1 MTDLSILGW
10 FGLFAL
16 SGLVVVLAG
25 LELARDGDEIAERT
39 GLGGLFVGSLLLAGA
54 TSLPEVATD
63 VSAGLAGNPDIAV
76 GDLFGSSMANMAIL
90 GLLDLVHR
98 RRVWP
103 RVGLGHARVASIA
116 IGLTA
121 IALLGLLDRP
131 GIAVGWIGL
140 EPLLIVALYVAAM
153 AWIRRT
159 RPGRAGERPES
170 TPGPVAVPDWSP
182 APAPP
187 AAELAPGDEL
197 LLPTGWSAE
206 APGRP
211 LGVIVGRFVAAS
223 LVVLLAAPLL
233 AVSAGELAAATG
245 LGQTFVGTFL
255 VAATTSTPE
264 LVASLAAVRIGAH
277 DLAVG
282 NLFGSNAFNMLAL
295 LAADLAYTPGPILGA
310 VSPGQAVAGVG
321 AILLMAIALT
331 AIVHGAETRL
341 RRLEPDAVLLLVSYV
356 LLAGLVWSATRPM

>member
-1 MTDLSILGW
+1 MTDVPLIVWLA
-10 FGLFAL
+10 LFVL
-16 SGLVVVLAG
+16 SGLVVVGAG
-25 LELARDGDEIAERT
+25 IELARDGDEIAERT

-63 VSAGLAGNPDIAV
+63 VSAAIAGNPDIAV
-76 GDLFGSSMANMAIL
+76 GDMFGSSMANMAIL

-121 IALLGLLDRP
+121 IALLGILVRP
-131 GIAVGWIGL
+131 SLAVGWIGS

-159 RPGRAGERPES
+159 RPGRASERPEPTIEPATQRS
-170 TPGPVAVPDWSP
+170 ASRAPTPAT
-182 APAPP
+182 
-187 AAELAPGDEL
+187 AEVAPGDEL
-197 LLPTGWSAE
+197 LLPTGWSAGG
-206 APGRP
+206 GRQP
-211 LGVIVGRFVAAS
+211 LGAIAARFAGAS
-223 LVVLLAAPLL
+223 LVVLVAAPLL
-233 AVSAGELAAATG
+233 AVSAGELAAASG

-255 VAATTSTPE
+255 VAATTSAPE

-295 LAADLAYTPGPILGA
+295 LAADVAYTRGPILDV

-321 AILLMAIALT
+321 AIFLMALALT

-341 RRLEPDAVLLLVSYV
+341 RRLEPDAVLLLVSYGV
-356 LLAGLVWSATRPM
+356 LAGFVWTATRPG

>member
-1 MTDLSILGW
+1 MTDVPLIVWLA
-10 FGLFAL
+10 LFVL
-16 SGLVVVLAG
+16 SGLVVVAAG
-25 LELARDGDEIAERT
+25 IELARDGDEIAERT
-39 GLGGLFVGSLLLAGA
+39 GLGGLFIGTLLLAGA
-54 TSLPEVATD
+54 TSLPELATD

-121 IALLGLLDRP
+121 IALLGLLVRP
-131 GIAVGWIGL
+131 SPRIGWLGV
-140 EPLLIVALYVAAM
+140 EPLLIVALYVAAV

-159 RPGRAGERPES
+159 RPGRTGERSEGTTES
-170 TPGPVAVPDWSP
+170 ATRSERP
-182 APAPP
+182 APAPASP
-187 AAELAPGDEL
+187 AELAPGDEL
-197 LLPTGWSAE
+197 LRPTGWSAE
-206 APGRP
+206 VPGRP
-211 LGVIVGRFVAAS
+211 LAIVVGRFGAAS
-223 LVVLLAAPLL
+223 LAVLLAAPLL
-233 AVSAGELAAATG
+233 AISAGELATATG

-255 VAATTSTPE
+255 VAATTSAPE

-295 LAADLAYTPGPILGA
+295 LAADLAYTRGPILDA
-310 VSPGQAVAGVG
+310 VTPGQAVAGVG
-321 AILLMAIALT
+321 AIFLMAIALT

-341 RRLEPDAVLLLVSYV
+341 RRLEPDAVLLLVSYGV
-356 LLAGLVWSATRPM
+356 LAALVWSATRPA

>member
-1 MTDLSILGW
+1 MSDLSVVGW
-10 FGLFAL
+10 LGLFAL
-16 SGLVVVLAG
+16 SGLVVALAG
-25 LELARDGDEIAERT
+25 VELARDGDEIAERT

-63 VSAGLAGNPDIAV
+63 VSAGLTGNPDIAV

-103 RVGLGHARVASIA
+103 RVGLGHARVAAIA

-121 IALLGLLDRP
+121 IALLGILVRP
-131 GIAVGWIGL
+131 GHRIGWIGL

-159 RPGRAGERPES
+159 RPGRTSERGESQHESATRPS
-170 TPGPVAVPDWSP
+170 RPTPP
-182 APAPP
+182 APAEPT
-187 AAELAPGDEL
+187 PGDEL
-197 LLPTGWSAE
+197 LLPTGWAE
-206 APGRP
+206 VPGRP
-211 LGVIVGRFVAAS
+211 LAVTVGRFGLAS
-223 LVVLLAAPLL
+223 LAVLFAAPLL

-255 VAATTSTPE
+255 VAATTSAPE

-295 LAADLAYTPGPILGA
+295 LAADLAYTGGPILDA

-341 RRLEPDAVLLLVSYV
+341 RRLEPDAVLLLASYV
-356 LLAGLVWSATRPM
+356 VLATLVWSATRPG